1 MLQEVTHIEEFASTH
16 DRSGGSPATL
26 TTGAIADRRREYPFA
41 RAQWAP

>member
-26 TTGAIADRRREYPFA
+26 PAGALGDRRREYPCGPVP
-41 RAQWAP
+41 WAP